1 MPDPG
6 DETVPEGDR
15 IDDLTPAPI
24 RPESASGRYRPGAV
38 VLVVVLVVAV
48 VAVLFR
54 SLGDAALFFYE
65 VDRAVELRSELDDAR
80 FRVVGTPQ
88 PGLLEIE
95 VDGEAAVAFTLCAGD
110 VLADVV
116 HLGDPAELFQPGV
129 PVVLQGSWVPGP
141 VPAGLVAA
149 AADGWH
155 LRTDHM
161 VVKHDNDYRGEGAEM
176 EACGVLPDGAAAA
189 SG

>member
-6 DETVPEGDR
+6 DKMGPEGDL
-15 IDDLTPAPI
+15 IDDLTPAPA
-24 RPESASGRYRPGAV
+24 RPESGSVQRRPGAV
-38 VLVVVLVVAV
+38 VVLVVLVAAV
-48 VAVLFR
+48 VAVLFQT
-54 SLGDAALFFYE
+54 LGDASLFFYE
-65 VDRAVELRSELDDAR
+65 VDRAVELRSELDDDR

-88 PGLLEIE
+88 PGLLKVE
-95 VDGEAAVAFTLCAGD
+95 VDGESAVAFTLCAGD

-129 PVVLQGSWVPGP
+129 PVVLQGSWVRGP
-141 VPAGLVAA
+141 VPAGLDAP

-161 VVKHDNDYRGEGAEM
+161 VVKHDNDYRGEGAELK
-176 EACGVLPDGAAAA
+176 ACGLPDDNA
-189 SG
+189 SAGG